1 MTPAATSPDVPAVLT
16 VRGLTRS
23 FKGKLALPPIDLA
36 VAPGE
41 RVALFGPNGSG
52 KTTLL
57 RCVAGTL
64 TPSAGQAWVGPH
76 PGRQLGGAA
85 NGWAPRCTTERS
97 FYLRLTGRANLL
109 FFARLRHA
117 GERAAVQNVE
127 NVVEELEIEDI
138 VRQRL
143 DGCSTGMLQQVAL
156 ARALL
161 GAPRLLLLDEPTKS
175 LECRR
180 RAAVSGARSS
190 AASTPAP
197 WWGPPTAPRTS
208 PTAGGALA
216 LALSKTRPRAIYALV
231 RRDFAITQ
239 SYRVAF
245 YLDIVLG
252 VVDLCIYFFISE
264 TFPHGDGGPR
274 RSPQLLRFRC
284 RRAGGD
290 DRDRGHEHAA
300 RPARSRR
307 AAHRDAGTLTVQPL
321 SATELSLGM
330 AGLPF
335 LFAMVR
341 VAVYLIVAGTLLG
354 VSFAGA
360 DWVGFG
366 VVLAAS
372 AAALSGIGVALGG
385 LVLVIKRGAVLASLF
400 TFALG
405 LLGGA
410 FFPVSVLPCWLQVV
424 GEVVPTKFAFDGL
437 RAALYQGGAG
447 KTTL

>member
-76 PGRQLGGAA
+76 PAGSWAAQQMVGASL
-85 NGWAPRCTTERS
+85 TTERS

-161 GAPRLLLLDEPTKS
+161 GAPRLLLLDEPTRS
-175 LECRR
+175 LDVD
-180 RAAVSGARSS
+180 A
-190 AASTPAP
+190 
-197 WWGPPTAPRTS
+197 
-208 PTAGGALA
+208 
-216 LALSKTRPRAIYALV
+216 V
-231 RRDFAITQ
+231 RRLWSA
-239 SYRVAF
+239 V
-245 YLDIVLG
+245 
-252 VVDLCIYFFISE
+252 E
-264 TFPHGDGGPR
+264 R
-274 RSPQLLRFRC
+274 RK
-284 RRAGGD
+284 
-290 DRDRGHEHAA
+290 H
-300 RPARSRR
+300 
-307 AAHRDAGTLTVQPL
+307 
-321 SATELSLGM
+321 
-330 AGLPF
+330 
-335 LFAMVR
+335 
-341 VAVYLIVAGTLLG
+341 
-354 VSFAGA
+354 AGA
-360 DWVGFG
+360 VVATHRAEDLAHCGRRVG
-366 VVLAAS
+366 
-372 AAALSGIGVALGG
+372 LG
-385 LVLVIKRGAVLASLF
+385 S
-400 TFALG
+400 
-405 LLGGA
+405 
-410 FFPVSVLPCWLQVV
+410 
-424 GEVVPTKFAFDGL
+424 
-437 RAALYQGGAG
+437 
-447 KTTL
+447 